1 MRDIRTK
8 IASTAIAAAL
18 IFSPTAAVAST
29 YNTATTSSSTAWL
42 TLSSLTPAGATALAG
57 AGANAPSAATLAAAQ
72 STVAYDERRANPLPL
87 PVIAVL
93 LAVLGTA
100 IYIAFLEDHDGDA
113 HFGTS
118 PD

>member
-18 IFSPTAAVAST
+18 IFSPTAAVAAPYSAQPAS
-29 YNTATTSSSTAWL
+29 NSWV
-42 TLSSLTPAGATALAG
+42 TLSSLTPAGATALGSGAIAG
-57 AGANAPSAATLAAAQ
+57 APSAATLAAAQ
-72 STVAYDERRANPLPL
+72 STVAYDEPRANSLPL

-100 IYIAFLEDHDGDA
+100 IYIALIEKHHSHRAFLI
-113 HFGTS
+113 S
-118 PD
+118 PQ

>member
-1 MRDIRTK
+1 MRNIRTK

-29 YNTATTSSSTAWL
+29 YAPTAGNAWV

-57 AGANAPSAATLAAAQ
+57 SGVAPSPATLAGAQ
-72 STVAYDERRANPLPL
+72 SAVAYEEDRRMTSLPL
-87 PVIAVL
+87 PVIAVW
-93 LAVLGTA
+93 LAVLGTRV
-100 IYIAFLEDHDGDA
+100 YIALIEDDDDEPRQFL
-113 HFGTS
+113 TS